1 MVVRLGVRVSSQVR
15 EGDGEGR
22 AEEKRNGPSHAV
34 IGSHWWALDQC
45 TGATRAR
52 ISRQIPVSGWSTSVQ
67 KPKRQ
72 EHLSEHCLARWRVPR
87 QVFGAAGARAMFNR
101 AEAQD

>member
-34 IGSHWWALDQC
+34 TRSHWWGPGQC
-45 TGATRAR
+45 TGATPAR
-52 ISRQIPVSGWSTSVQ
+52 ISSQIPVSGWYTSVE
-67 KPKRQ
+67 KLGCQ
-72 EHLSEHCLARWRVPR
+72 EHFRSTVSPDGGCPVRSLGL
-87 QVFGAAGARAMFNR
+87 QVLG
-101 AEAQD
+101 